1 MMEIVRNQ
9 SEKEVTTRA
18 NRVENFTKKKMDN
31 DKEVMSECVHER
43 ENVFKFRSRSEVER
57 IDRALHEI
65 RKTCVTISTLVLPS
79 THEREYLNFI
89 FTSTTRFAIS
99 VHIILLE
106 GRKWHILSQLC
117 YRCSA
122 QGLKCWNL
130 RRFTF
135 SNIASYFVYAN
146 QLVLIQRWAKSNAS
160 CWASSEGNLDKPENK
175 ISFKSCQKIMSF

>member
-65 RKTCVTISTLVLPS
+65 RKTCDYK
-79 THEREYLNFI
+79 H
-89 FTSTTRFAIS
+89 
-99 VHIILLE
+99 
-106 GRKWHILSQLC
+106 
-117 YRCSA
+117 
-122 QGLKCWNL
+122 
-130 RRFTF
+130 
-135 SNIASYFVYAN
+135 
-146 QLVLIQRWAKSNAS
+146 
-160 CWASSEGNLDKPENK
+160 
-175 ISFKSCQKIMSF
+175 ISFTINT